1 MGIVHR
7 DIKPLNIM
15 LTSDFKAKIADFG
28 TAIQTDPIT
37 CKIKGS
43 EGTFHFMSPECLK
56 CEGDADGFDG
66 RLGDIWSLGVSL
78 YSMAFLK
85 LPFFDFSLV
94 QLIEDIRTK
103 ELEHN
108 FWNF

>member
-1 MGIVHR
+1 
-7 DIKPLNIM
+7 M
-15 LTSDFKAKIADFG
+15 LFANNSAKLGDFG
-28 TAIQTDPIT
+28 SAIEVNQKE
-37 CKIKGS
+37 CKIRGS
-43 EGTFHFMSPECLK
+43 EGTFHFMAPECLK
-56 CEGDADGFDG
+56 SDGNEDGFFDG

-103 ELEHN
+103 EL
-108 FWNF
+108 FILIYISILLFLL